1 MTGPS
6 SLNGSHQLRACS
18 FAGRRADETLHAFLL
33 RRHQEMGD
41 EIAAFEAMTERQAA
55 MLWGER
61 EARIAHECSLLVGQ
75 AWIAAV
81 VAGLFGMF
89 FPGDWLGL
97 MLAVSL
103 ASMIGGISLVRLPSA
118 FRQAFGCI
126 RRWRERHVR

>member
-6 SLNGSHQLRACS
+6 LLNGSHQLHVCS

-41 EIAAFEAMTERQAA
+41 EIIAVEAMTKRQAS
-55 MLWGER
+55 MLWAER

-89 FPGDWLGL
+89 FPNDWLGL

-103 ASMIGGISLVRLPSA
+103 ASMIGGISLVRLPAA
-118 FRQAFGCI
+118 FRQALGRI
-126 RRWRERHVR
+126 RRWRGR